1 MSPET
6 TLKPLLGE
14 IITTIE
20 GASSRPSWEEY
31 ALQLAEVAA
40 KRSIDFYRKVGAC
53 ALDHENRVIGVSYNG
68 LSHGKN
74 VEPDFWVDR
83 DQRRKFMIHAE
94 TNLLSLIKRGECK
107 LLACTLLPCTA
118 CANAIAAHN
127 IPKVVY
133 RELYDKDQSA
143 LEIFKFHNIE
153 LKQI

>member
-1 MSPET
+1 MNVN
-6 TLKPLLGE
+6 TLNR
-14 IITTIE
+14 IT
-20 GASSRPSWEEY
+20 WEEY
-31 ALQLAEVAA
+31 AIRLAEVAML
-40 KRSIDFYRKVGAC
+40 RSEDIRQVGAC
-53 ALDHENRVIGVSYNG
+53 ALDHENRVIGVAYNG

>member
-1 MSPET
+1 MNVN
-6 TLKPLLGE
+6 TLN
-14 IITTIE
+14 
-20 GASSRPSWEEY
+20 RPSWEEY
-31 ALQLAEVAA
+31 ALQLAEVAML
-40 KRSIDFYRKVGAC
+40 RSEDIRQVGAC
-53 ALDHENRVIGVSYNG
+53 ALDHENRVIGVAYNG

-74 VEPDFWVDR
+74 VGPEFWADR

-133 RELYDKDQSA
+133 RELYEKDTSA
-143 LEIFKFHNIE
+143 LEIFKFHNIQLE
-153 LKQI
+153 QL

>member
-1 MSPET
+1 
-6 TLKPLLGE
+6 
-14 IITTIE
+14 
-20 GASSRPSWEEY
+20 
-31 ALQLAEVAA
+31 
-40 KRSIDFYRKVGAC
+40 
-53 ALDHENRVIGVSYNG
+53 
-68 LSHGKN
+68 
-74 VEPDFWVDR
+74 
-83 DQRRKFMIHAE
+83 MIHAE